1 MELWQRFTGFLS
13 GGVEAMG
20 GLFDRIAARFSS
32 DPEDKR
38 QMAFSIAIVA
48 LSAKMA
54 KADGVV
60 TFDEVAAFKR
70 LVAYPENQAKHVE
83 RLFDLAR
90 RDVAGYES
98 YAAKIAG
105 LYDKGDP
112 ILVDIIDALFDIAG
126 ADSLIHDAEI
136 DFLAKVAEAFGM
148 SERQFEAIKARHVV
162 PEEGDPYLIL
172 GADRSDSFDELRRRY
187 RELVAENHPDRLI
200 ARGVPPE
207 FVAVANHRLAAINVA
222 WDRIEAE
229 RRPA

>member
-1 MELWQRFTGFLS
+1 MDLWQRFTNLLGS
-13 GGVEAMG
+13 SVEAMG
-20 GLFDRIAARFSS
+20 GLFDRLTALISG
-32 DPEDKR
+32 DPEDRR
-38 QMAFSIAIVA
+38 QMTFSVAIVA

-60 TFDEVAAFKR
+60 TFDEIAAFKR
-70 LVAYPENQAKHVE
+70 LVAYPESQARHVE

-105 LYDKGDP
+105 LCEKGDP
-112 ILVDIIDALFDIAG
+112 ILTDIIDALFVIAG
-126 ADSLIHDAEI
+126 ADSLIHEAEI
-136 DFLAKVAEAFGM
+136 EFLSNVASVFELT
-148 SERQFEAIKARHVV
+148 EREFETIKARHVL
-162 PEEGDPYLIL
+162 PEEGDPYLII
-172 GADRSDSFDELRRRY
+172 GGERSDSFDELKRRY

-207 FVAVANHRLAAINVA
+207 FIALANHRLAAINVA
-222 WDRIEAE
+222 WDRIEVE